1 MTRILIKGNEAFAE
15 AAIRAGCRHYFGYP
29 ITPQSEVMEYLARRM
44 PEVGGVFIQA
54 ESEVAAIN
62 MVYGAAAT
70 GARSM
75 TTTSSPGFSLM
86 QEGISYMAGAEL
98 PAVLVNVMRGGPGV
112 GSIQPAQSDYLQA
125 TKGGGNG
132 DYRLLTYA
140 PATVQEMAD
149 ITMKAWDKA
158 EKYRNPVL
166 ILVDGFIGQMMEAV
180 EFKDEPAT
188 EPVEHTWAVGI
199 RKEKRPLRRITS
211 SHMDPADCERHNR
224 HLKAKFDRI
233 RKDEVA
239 WEELYTEDAE
249 VVLAA
254 FGVVARVCRAVVER
268 ARKEGIKAGLI
279 RPITVWPFPY
289 RAFRQ
294 RVGTAKAFFVV
305 EMNEGQMV
313 EDVQMAVGY
322 DAPVYFYGRN
332 GGIVPQP
339 NEVASELQR
348 ILAGGVTPREDRI

>member
-1 MTRILIKGNEAFAE
+1 MKGNEALAE
-15 AAIRAGCRHYFGYP
+15 AAIRAGCTCYFGYP
-29 ITPQSEVMEYLARRM
+29 ITPQSEIMEYLARRM

-62 MVYGAAAT
+62 MVFGAAAA

-98 PAVLVNVMRGGPGV
+98 PCVLVNVMRGGPGV
-112 GSIQPAQSDYLQA
+112 GSIQPAQSDYFQA

-149 ITMKAWDKA
+149 LTMKAWDKA
-158 EKYRNPVL
+158 EEYRNPVL

-180 EFKDEPAT
+180 EFKGET
-188 EPVEHTWAVGI
+188 TRKPVEKTWAVGI
-199 RKEKRPLRRITS
+199 RKDGRPVRRITS
-211 SHMDPADCERHNR
+211 AHMDPADCERHNR
-224 HLKAKFDRI
+224 LLRAKFDRM
-233 RKDEVA
+233 RKTEVL
-239 WEELYTEDAE
+239 WEELYTEDAD

-254 FGVVARVCRAVVER
+254 FGVVARVCRTVVER
-268 ARKEGIKAGLI
+268 ARQRGIKAGLI

-289 RAFRQ
+289 GAFRR
-294 RVGTAKAFFVV
+294 RVGSAKAFFVV

-313 EDVQMAVGY
+313 EDVQLAVGY

-332 GGIVPQP
+332 GGIVPEP
-339 NEVASELQR
+339 SEVASELQKV
-348 ILAGGVTPREDRI
+348 LAGEVTPLEDRI